1 MKIINMTLDTMKK
14 LAYILSS
21 MVFFLAV
28 SCDLTENPKDMA
40 STDMVFGS
48 ETGLQ
53 NYTYGFYNWLPG
65 WGDAFRI
72 NITMDNAAKIQT
84 DTYEVGAYTTNSET
98 SWDWSSIRNVNYF
111 IQHNTDERVPE
122 DVRNN
127 YTGIARLFRAY
138 FYFDKLVKYGEVP
151 WIDKVLEPE
160 SEELYKAQDSR
171 DVIIS
176 NIIADLDYAYQNITE
191 TGITPNSN
199 TVNKWTALFFKS
211 RFCLFEA
218 SFRKYHADGGSEFG
232 DEYLENCTITSD
244 ELFTEAAEAAELI
257 MNQGPY
263 KLHTTADVY
272 TNDGR
277 GAYRDLFISNNA
289 VTEEVMLALS
299 LDPVL
304 QLGTANWW
312 YNSSSYGV
320 HLCMTRT
327 FAKTYLNLDGT
338 FYNEKNEDGTYKT
351 FAEETTGRDYRLNQT
366 IRAADYTSL
375 GTSDD
380 YVLTAPNIVG
390 LAETGYQFTKYVM
403 DDSSMDN
410 GPTNYNDIPYARFAE
425 VLLNYAEAK
434 AELGT
439 LTDADWSR
447 TIGALRRRAGIT
459 GGDLDTKPTAV
470 DPYMQSIYPDVTDP
484 VILEIRRE
492 RECELVLE
500 GLRLNDLKRWACGH
514 LWQDALWDGIYIPAM
529 DTPLDLNGD
538 DVYDVYFTQDQAYNG
553 QYAGIAKKSSSSNVF
568 IHAENDPDDGYIL
581 TYNASRIWHDN
592 MYIYPVPEVVI
603 QKNGNLHQNPGWN

>member
-1 MKIINMTLDTMKK
+1 MKK
-14 LAYILSS
+14 LKYIISVPL
-21 MVFFLAV
+21 LLCAAV
-28 SCDLTENPKDMA
+28 ACDLTEYPKDQA
-40 STDMVFGS
+40 SVDMVFGS

-72 NITMDNAAKIQT
+72 NTTMDNAAKIQLEI
-84 DTYEVGAYTTNSET
+84 YEQGAYTTNTET
-98 SWDWSSIRNVNYF
+98 SWDWSDIRNVNYF
-111 IQHNTDERVPE
+111 IRHNTDERVPE

-138 FYFDKLVKYGEVP
+138 FYFNKLVKYGEVP
-151 WIDKVLEPE
+151 WIENVLEPD

-232 DEYLENCTITSD
+232 DEYLENCTITAD
-244 ELFTEAAEAAELI
+244 DLFTEAAEAAELI

-263 KLHTTADVY
+263 KLHTAADVY

-277 GAYRDLFISNNA
+277 GAYRDLFISDNA

-366 IRAADYTSL
+366 IRAADYTRLDAS
-375 GTSDD
+375 GK
-380 YVLTAPNIVG
+380 YVTTAPNMTG
-390 LAETGYQFTKYVM
+390 LTVTGYQFTKYVM
-403 DDSSMDN
+403 DDVAFDDQAS
-410 GPTNYNDIPYARFAE
+410 NYNDIPYARFAE

-500 GLRLNDLKRWACGH
+500 GLRLNDLKRWACGS
-514 LWQDALWDGIYIPAM
+514 LWQSALWDGIYIPALN
-529 DTPLDLNGD
+529 TPLDLNGD
-538 DVYDVYFTQDQAYNG
+538 GVNDVYVTEDQNYSGDYNG
-553 QYAGIAKKSSSSNVF
+553 IAMKTGDNQKVVRLDDDPAG
-568 IHAENDPDDGYIL
+568 GYRL
-581 TYNASRIWHDN
+581 DYQASRVWEDN